1 MYMLKLI
8 NDSIMSLNNSKFF
21 SGLVMIMLNIGSK
34 YITIKLS
41 KNQEEYLKNSLGR
54 IFLLFAITWMGTRDI
69 YMAIVL
75 TSSFII
81 MTQYLF
87 NEQSSLCIIPD
98 KYKQFNDVLD
108 KNKDNQ
114 VSEQE
119 VAEAVKVLEKARRRD
134 QKRMQLQMLN
144 TFR

>member
-1 MYMLKLI
+1 
-8 NDSIMSLNNSKFF
+8 
-21 SGLVMIMLNIGSK
+21 MIMLNIGSK

-87 NEQSSLCIIPD
+87 NEHSSLCIIPD

-119 VAEAVKVLEKARRRD
+119 IAEAVKVLEKARRRD